1 MRSFVVGCR
10 SQTSEV
16 EEKYAQ
22 AGSWKREGEK
32 KEWKATSVNGQ
43 EKNRKE
49 SKGRGDTGLN
59 EVM

>member
-10 SQTSEV
+10 SQTSE
-16 EEKYAQ
+16 EKYAQ
-22 AGSWKREGEK
+22 AGSCKREEEK
-32 KEWKATSVNGQ
+32 KEWKETSVNGQ